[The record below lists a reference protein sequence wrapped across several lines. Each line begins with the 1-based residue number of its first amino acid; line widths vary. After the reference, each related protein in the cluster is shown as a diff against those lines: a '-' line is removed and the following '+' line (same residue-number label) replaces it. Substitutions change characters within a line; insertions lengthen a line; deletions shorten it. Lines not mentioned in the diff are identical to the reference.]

1 MVGVHPAAAVH
12 NILESE
18 ETHALGIDIIVVFD
32 SPAHMDNSTYIVA
45 PGRTHI
51 KNNRSEQSEVIALF

>member
-18 ETHALGIDIIVVFD
+18 ETHTLGIDIIVVFD
-32 SPAHMDNSTYIVA
+32 SPVLLDNSMLV
-45 PGRTHI
+45 
-51 KNNRSEQSEVIALF
+51 